1 MLEIDEETKN
11 NAREMLSPIDDTVKV
26 YLYSTKD
33 HCLYCNETV
42 ELVTI
47 VCDLND
53 YVKLEVCSCELDDER
68 SKKHGVDRH
77 PAIVIE
83 GKNKGKIRFFGI
95 PSGYEFASLI
105 RSLLTANGKI
115 ELSEAT
121 IEKVKGFTKPVHM
134 QVFVTPT
141 CPYCP
146 QSVILA
152 HEFAS
157 VSELIT
163 ADMVEA
169 MEHQEL
175 SMKYEVRGVPKT
187 IINETIHAEGAMSEQ
202 MILEKL
208 LESQK

>member
-1 MLEIDEETKN
+1 MIEIDEKTKDS
-11 NAREMLSPIDDTVKV
+11 AREMLSAIDDTVKV
-26 YLYSTKD
+26 YLYSTED
-33 HCLYCNETV
+33 HCLYCNETI
-42 ELVTI
+42 ELATI

-53 YVKLEVCSCELDDER
+53 HVELEVCSCELDDER
-68 SKKHGVDRH
+68 AIRHGVDRH

-95 PSGYEFASLI
+95 PSGYEFTSFI
-105 RSLLTANGKI
+105 RSLLAGNGKV

-152 HEFAS
+152 HELAS

-169 MEHQEL
+169 MENQEL

-187 IINETIHAEGAMSEQ
+187 IINETIQAEGAMSEQ

-208 LESQK
+208 LETQK

>member
-11 NAREMLSPIDDTVKV
+11 SVREMLKVIDKKVKV
-26 YLYSTKD
+26 YLYSTED
-33 HCLYCNETV
+33 HCLYCNETI
-42 ELVTI
+42 ELATI
-47 VCDLND
+47 VCGLSDF
-53 YVKLEVCSCELDDER
+53 VELEVCSCELTDER
-68 SKKHGVDRH
+68 AKKHGVDRH
-77 PAIVIE
+77 PAIIVE

-95 PSGYEFASLI
+95 PSGYEFTSFV
-105 RSLLTANGKI
+105 RSLLAAYGKI
-115 ELSEAT
+115 ELSEET
-121 IEKVKGFTKPVHM
+121 IKIVQGFTKPVHM

-152 HEFAS
+152 HELAT

-169 MEHQEL
+169 MENQEL

-202 MILEKL
+202 MILAKL
-208 LESQK
+208 LETQK